1 MRSFLCSGR
10 FLLALT
16 KEGKRA
22 PFFSLLRNGTGPGE
36 GTGSRSF
43 SSDIKRLANIG
54 LQPLRNCFFLSSH
67 PFTTPLNDRFE
78 TSLVPKSLF
87 ALFVSATL
95 LLQSC
100 NVGPEYK
107 KPAVDVPTVFRT
119 PAGLSPAEIS
129 TSSAGDI
136 AWSTYFQDPQL
147 QSLIQTA
154 LKNNYDLR
162 IAASRVLQAQATLG
176 IARADQ
182 YPSVFAGAT
191 FGSTRTSQILRLPAA
206 EFTGGQVTASAAWNL
221 DFWGKYRNA
230 TEAARANLLATE
242 WSRREVIVT
251 LVSNIASA
259 YFTLRAFDLQLDIA
273 RDALGARRESLRLT
287 TALADHG
294 STSLLDVRQAEQLVY
309 TAAEEIPDFERL
321 IQQQE
326 NLISILVGDNPGGFA
341 RGLALTAQP
350 HAPVIPA
357 GLPSSLL
364 ERRPDIHS
372 AEQQL
377 ISANAEIGVARA
389 AYFPQIS
396 LTAAPGLQSSSLA
409 NLFTGP
415 AGLWTFAAS
424 LSQPIFTAGRI
435 RSNVAFTE
443 AQREQ
448 FILAYQQSIQGA
460 FRDVS
465 DALIGY
471 QKNQEFRAAQEK
483 LTESAKDASRLS
495 GLRYNGGAASYLE
508 VLTNE
513 TNYFAARLNL
523 AQAQLNELLS
533 MVQLYQSLGGGW
545 QASLSISPSPVQIST
560 SQPPAH

>member
-10 FLLALT
+10 
-16 KEGKRA
+16 
-22 PFFSLLRNGTGPGE
+22 LLRVAPAAMSMNKYLTR
-36 GTGSRSF
+36 SRAAL
-43 SSDIKRLANIG
+43 IL
-54 LQPLRNCFFLSSH
+54 C
-67 PFTTPLNDRFE
+67 
-78 TSLVPKSLF
+78 
-87 ALFVSATL
+87 ALF
-95 LLQSC
+95 LQAC

-107 KPAVDVPTVFRT
+107 KPVTDVPSNFRA
-119 PAGLSPAEIS
+119 PADLSPSEVAAA
-129 TSSAGDI
+129 SAGDL
-136 AWSTYFQDPQL
+136 AWSAYFQDPQL
-147 QSLIQTA
+147 QALIQTA

-162 IAASRVLQAQATLG
+162 IAAARVLQAQASLG
-176 IARADQ
+176 IIRADQ
-182 YPSVFAGAT
+182 YPSVFAGAALSSQRT
-191 FGSTRTSQILRLPAA
+191 PRTRIFPQNENTS
-206 EFTGGQVTASAAWNL
+206 GQLSASATWNL
-221 DFWGKYRNA
+221 DFWGRYRNA
-230 TEAARANLLATE
+230 TEAARANLLGTE

-259 YFTLRAFDLQLDIA
+259 YFTLRAFDLQLEIA

-287 TALADHG
+287 TSLADHG

-309 TAAEEIPDFERL
+309 TAAEEIPDFERR

-326 NLISILVGDNPGGFA
+326 NLISILVGSNPGGIA

-364 ERRPDIHS
+364 ERRPDIRS

-396 LTAAPGLQSSSLA
+396 LTAEPGLQSSSLT
-409 NLFTGP
+409 NLFSGP

-435 RSNVAFTE
+435 RSNVMLTE
-443 AQREQ
+443 AQRDQ
-448 FILAYQQSIQGA
+448 FLLTYQQTIQGA
-460 FRDVS
+460 FRDVA
-465 DALIGY
+465 DALVGY

-483 LTESAKDASRLS
+483 LTDSAKDASRLS
-495 GLRYNGGAASYLE
+495 NLRYNGGAASYLE

-545 QASLSISPSPVQIST
+545 QDSLTAAPSPVQIST
-560 SQPPAH
+560 RQPPVH

>member
-1 MRSFLCSGR
+1 MSLLGNWLARKGFFFRRLELQPQRKSPAFDRASAPEESLAFSNAPKTLLFVLLG
-10 FLLALT
+10 LAL
-16 KEGKRA
+16 
-22 PFFSLLRNGTGPGE
+22 
-36 GTGSRSF
+36 
-43 SSDIKRLANIG
+43 
-54 LQPLRNCFFLSSH
+54 
-67 PFTTPLNDRFE
+67 
-78 TSLVPKSLF
+78 LF
-87 ALFVSATL
+87 
-95 LLQSC
+95 QSC
-100 NVGPEYK
+100 NVGPAYK
-107 KPAVDVPTVFRT
+107 KPPVDVPAAFRT
-119 PAGLSPAEIS
+119 PPDLFPNDIS
-129 TSSAGDI
+129 ASSAGDI

-147 QSLIQTA
+147 QSLIQIA

-162 IAASRVLQAQATLG
+162 IAATRVLQAQATLG
-176 IARADQ
+176 ITRADQ
-182 YPSVFAGAT
+182 YPSVFAGAQ
-191 FGSTRTSQILRLPAA
+191 FGSTRTARILSQPAA
-206 EFTGGQVTASAAWNL
+206 EFTGGQLNASAAWNL
-221 DFWGKYRNA
+221 DFWGRYRNA
-230 TEAARANLLATE
+230 SEAARASLLATE

-259 YFTLRAFDLQLDIA
+259 YFTLRAFDLQLEIA

-287 TALADHG
+287 TSLADHG

-309 TAAEEIPDFERL
+309 TAAEEIPDLERQ

-326 NLISILVGDNPGGFA
+326 NLISILAGSNPGSVT

-364 ERRPDIHS
+364 ERRPDIRS

-396 LTAAPGLQSSSLA
+396 LTAAPGLQSSSLT
-409 NLFTGP
+409 NLFSGP

-435 RSNVAFTE
+435 KSTVALTE

-448 FILAYQQSIQGA
+448 FLLTYQQTIQGA

-465 DALIGY
+465 DALVGY
-471 QKNQEFRAAQEK
+471 QKNQEFRAEQEK
-483 LTESAKDASRLS
+483 LTEAAQDASRLS
-495 GLRYNGGAASYLE
+495 NLRYNGGAASYLE

-545 QASLSISPSPVQIST
+545 QDSLTTSPSPVQIST
-560 SQPPAH
+560 SQPPTH